1 MTQSA
6 LAVAPG
12 EISLAQILPSVAA
25 ALRVRGY
32 TDVVG
37 LGEPQH
43 VVCCLIDGLGA
54 AQLRQ
59 YASTAPVL
67 AAMSGPLAAT
77 TIPSTTP
84 VALGSFGIG
93 DLPGAHGIVGASFW
107 VPEFEDVL
115 VPLHWASGIPAL
127 AIQPEPTM
135 LELMAAAGIHVTT
148 VAPEAYRNSGLTR
161 AVLRGGSYEAAED
174 AIQRVRGVL
183 AATATSLRSFTYVY
197 WPQLDRIGHEF
208 GVGSKDWLEAL
219 VRVDQLVDALRSAL
233 PRNTAMIVTSDHGM
247 INCNTRVAVDVGAEF
262 TDGVWLVA
270 GEPRARHVYAKPGQ
284 ASQVAARWQEALGDL
299 AQCVEKEELLAS
311 GVIGPAIDEIAERLG
326 DVLVFAKADVALTAT
341 LDKRVSALTGQH
353 GSISSDE
360 WEIPCLVTQS
370 SGL

>member
-1 MTQSA
+1 MTHSA
-6 LAVAPG
+6 LPDAPG
-12 EISLAQILPSVAA
+12 ELSLSQILPSVAG

-32 TDVVG
+32 TDAIQ

-54 AQLRQ
+54 AQLREHA
-59 YASTAPVL
+59 ASAPVL
-67 AAMSGPLAAT
+67 AAMSGPRAAT

-84 VALGSFGIG
+84 VALGSFGMG

-107 VPEFEDVL
+107 LPEFEDVL

-161 AVLRGGSYEAAED
+161 AVLRGGAYEAAED

-208 GVGSKDWLEAL
+208 GVGSAEWLEAL
-219 VRVDQLVDALRSAL
+219 TRVDQLVEALRSAL
-233 PRNTAMIVTSDHGM
+233 PRNAAMVVTSDHGM
-247 INCNTRVAVDVGAEF
+247 VNCNTRVAVDTGAEF

-270 GEPRARHVYAKPGQ
+270 GEPRARHVYARPGQ
-284 ASQVAARWQEALGDL
+284 AAQVAARWQQALGDR
-299 AQCVEKEELLAS
+299 AQVVQKDQLLSS
-311 GVIGPAIDEIAERLG
+311 GVIGPAIDEIADRIG
-326 DVLVFAKADVALTAT
+326 DVLAFARADVALTST
-341 LDKRVSALTGQH
+341 MDRKVSALTGQH
-353 GSISSDE
+353 GSMTADE
-360 WEIPCLVTQS
+360 WEIPCLVT
-370 SGL
+370 LA

>member
-1 MTQSA
+1 MTHSA
-6 LAVAPG
+6 LPDAPG
-12 EISLAQILPSVAA
+12 EVSLSQILPSVAA

-32 TDVVG
+32 SDVIA

-43 VVCCLIDGLGA
+43 VICCLIDGLGA
-54 AQLRQ
+54 AQLRDF
-59 YASTAPVL
+59 ASHAPVL
-67 AAMSGPLAAT
+67 ASMSGPRAAT

-84 VALGSFGIG
+84 VALGSFGTG
-93 DLPGAHGIVGASFW
+93 ELPGAHGIVGASFW

-127 AIQPEPTM
+127 AVQPEPTM

-161 AVLRGGSYEAAED
+161 AVLRGGAYEAAED

-208 GVGSKDWLEAL
+208 GVGSKEWLEAL
-219 VRVDQLVDALRSAL
+219 ARVDQLVEALRSAL
-233 PRNTAMIVTSDHGM
+233 PRNSTMIVTSDHGM
-247 INCNTRVAVDVGAEF
+247 VNCNTRVAVDVGSEF

-284 ASQVAARWQEALGDL
+284 ATQVAARWQAALGDK
-299 AQCVEKEELLAS
+299 AQVVEKEALLSS
-311 GVIGPAIDEIAERLG
+311 GVIGPAIDEIAERIG
-326 DVLVFAKADVALTAT
+326 DVIVFARSDVALTAA
-341 LDKRVSALTGQH
+341 LDKKVSALTGQH
-353 GSISSDE
+353 GSMSSDE
-360 WEIPCLVTQS
+360 WEIPCLVTQV
-370 SGL
+370 

>member
-6 LAVAPG
+6 LPDAPG
-12 EISLAQILPSVAA
+12 EVSLSQILPSVAA

-32 TDVVG
+32 SDAID

-43 VVCCLIDGLGA
+43 VVCCLIDGLGS
-54 AQLRQ
+54 AQLRD
-59 YASTAPVL
+59 YASSAPVL
-67 AAMSGPLAAT
+67 ASMSGPRAAT

-84 VALGSFGIG
+84 VALGSFGTG
-93 DLPGAHGIVGASFW
+93 AMPGAHGIVGASFW
-107 VPEFEDVL
+107 LPEFEDVL
-115 VPLHWASGIPAL
+115 VPLHWSSGIPAL
-127 AIQPEPTM
+127 AVQPEPTM

-161 AVLRGGSYEAAED
+161 AVLRGGAYEAAED

-208 GVGSKDWLEAL
+208 GVGSKEWLTAL
-219 VRVDQLVDALRSAL
+219 VRVDELVEALRSAL
-233 PRNTAMIVTSDHGM
+233 PRNSALVVTSDHGM
-247 INCNTRVAVDVGAEF
+247 VNCNTRVAVDVRSAF

-299 AQCVEKEELLAS
+299 AQVVEKDELLSS
-311 GVIGPAIDEIAERLG
+311 GVIGPAIDEIADRIG
-326 DVLVFAKADVALTAT
+326 DVIAFARSDVALTAT
-341 LDKRVSALTGQH
+341 LDRKVSALTGQH
-353 GSISSDE
+353 GSMSSEE
-360 WEIPCLVTQS
+360 WEIPCLVT
-370 SGL
+370 LV

>member
-1 MTQSA
+1 MTHSA
-6 LAVAPG
+6 LPDAPG
-12 EISLAQILPSVAA
+12 EVSLSQILPSVAG

-32 TDVVG
+32 ADAIQ

-54 AQLRQ
+54 AQLRE
-59 YASTAPVL
+59 YSARAPVL
-67 AAMSGPLAAT
+67 SSMTGPRAAT

-84 VALGSFGIG
+84 VALGSFGTG
-93 DLPGAHGIVGASFW
+93 ELPGAHGIVGASFW
-107 VPEFEDVL
+107 LPEFEDVL

-161 AVLRGGSYEAAED
+161 AVLRGGAYEAAED

-197 WPQLDRIGHEF
+197 WPQLDRVGHEF
-208 GVGSKDWLEAL
+208 GVGSQEWLAAL
-219 VRVDQLVDALRSAL
+219 VRVDQLVEALRSAL
-233 PRNTAMIVTSDHGM
+233 PRNSALIVTSDHGM
-247 INCNTRVAVDVGAEF
+247 VNCDTRVAVDVGSAF

-284 ASQVAARWQEALGDL
+284 AEQVALRWQEALGDL
-299 AQCVEKEELLAS
+299 AQIVLKEELLSS
-311 GVIGPAIDEIAERLG
+311 GVIGSAIEEIAERIG
-326 DVLVFAKADVALTAT
+326 DLVVFARSDVALTASF
-341 LDKRVSALTGQH
+341 DKTVSALTGQH
-353 GSISSDE
+353 GSMSREE
-360 WEIPCLVTQS
+360 WEIPCLVTS
-370 SGL
+370 V